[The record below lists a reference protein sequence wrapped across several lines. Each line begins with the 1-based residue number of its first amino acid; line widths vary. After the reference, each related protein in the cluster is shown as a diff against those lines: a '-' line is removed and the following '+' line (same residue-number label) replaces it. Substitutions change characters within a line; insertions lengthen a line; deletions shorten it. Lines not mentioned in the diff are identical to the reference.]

1 MKPIFLVD
9 MLLDQDILNL
19 IEGLYDT
26 MSLRHERYV
35 AFAQML
41 CALFMFLFF
50 AMESYKMMVGDKKL
64 EVMPLLRPFAL
75 SLVVMFWGSFVD
87 IIKTPAEFLTQAER
101 SAFYKSMQRL
111 EQESRQRYALIDE
124 IGQKLVETSADTER
138 AAQQVNNT
146 ETGDFFGLGESL
158 DTLWNNIKGYYLI
171 VVSKMRYVGHQ
182 LIEYVAVTFFQVCTY
197 VVFFLQAIFGAI
209 LIILG
214 PIAFS
219 FSILPGFR
227 DAYLNWIARFISVSL
242 YSVIAYLVLN
252 MAIEVVR
259 LGIMQELAALNQVKD
274 NPDAFVMYVATSSG
288 SMGSFIAAILVAA
301 IGMLTIPS
309 ISTWIVSTSGATN
322 AMRTAGGVMQQSV
335 SALGAGAKAM
345 TV

>member
-1 MKPIFLVD
+1 MLLMD
-9 MLLDQDILNL
+9 MLIDQDILNL

-41 CALFMFLFF
+41 CALFMFLYF
-50 AMESYKMMVGDKKL
+50 ALEAYKMMVGDKKL

-75 SLVVMFWGSFVD
+75 SMVIMFWGSFVD
-87 IIKTPAEFLTQAER
+87 IIKTPMEYLAQAER
-101 SAFYKSMQRL
+101 SAFYQGLTRL
-111 EQESRQRYALIDE
+111 EKESRQRYALIDE
-124 IGQKLVETSADTER
+124 IGQKLVETSVDTER

-146 ETGDFFGLGESL
+146 QTGDFFGLGESL
-158 DTLWNNIKGYYLI
+158 DTLWDKIKGYYLL
-171 VVSKMRYVGHQ
+171 VVSRMRFVGHQ

-197 VVFFLQAIFGAI
+197 VIFFLQAIFGSI

-214 PIAFS
+214 PLSFA
-219 FSILPGFR
+219 FSILPGYR

-242 YSVIAYLVLN
+242 YSVIGYLVLN

-259 LGIMQELAALNQVKD
+259 LGIMQELEALNQVKD
-274 NPDAFVMYVATSSG
+274 DPEAFVMYVATSSG
-288 SMGSFIAAILVAA
+288 SMGSFIVSVLVAA

-322 AMRTAGGVMQQSV
+322 AMRTAGGVMYKSV
-335 SALGAGAKAM
+335 QALGAGARAT